1 MKQKFGTIGLTLMIA
16 AMTLSGGFV
25 NAAEK
30 AGKPLR
36 PLTPELAAKKEMV
49 RKQHKQRITH
59 EQRKS
64 AAEALKAE
72 RIKIYNAKHG
82 LTPVIPEIK

>member
-1 MKQKFGTIGLTLMIA
+1 MMKQQFGTICL
-16 AMTLSGGFV
+16 AMTITFLALSGGY
-25 NAAEK
+25 AYATER
-30 AGKPLR
+30 PLR
-36 PLTPELAAKKEMV
+36 PLTPEMAAKKEMV
-49 RKQHKQRITH
+49 RKQHQQRVTN

-82 LTPVIPEIK
+82 LTPATPENK